1 MADVFK
7 ANFKQPFDFFR
18 CFGNFYD
25 EVVVGFFVERLFD
38 LNVKKGCVKPFV
50 AEKLLDVERVF
61 RLMIERCGLPPSLL
75 DNLKWDLPA
84 TMLET
89 RLRSS
94 PHT

>member
-7 ANFKQPFDFFR
+7 ANFKQLFDFFR

-61 RLMIERCGLPPSLL
+61 RLMIERCGLP
-75 DNLKWDLPA
+75 
-84 TMLET
+84 ML
-89 RLRSS
+89 S
-94 PHT
+94 PGQFKMGFTSDHVRDSA